1 MHSAQNGPCEHASTA
16 DASDS
21 PMQITQS
28 SLVIELTAGLQMQMQ
43 MQGE

>member
-1 MHSAQNGPCEHASTA
+1 MGLELPHTQSIRS
-16 DASDS
+16 SDS